1 MLIENVKENLKK
13 VADIDNGDWVIA
25 YSGGVDS
32 RLLLDVLYKLKPV
45 DKKIKVVHVNHGLS
59 KNALDW
65 ENQAELNI
73 AKYPGVELIT
83 SRLNMTETSAIEEKA
98 REYRYQ
104 VFQDNMNEGDIIFMG
119 HHKNDNMETILFRL
133 FRGTALNGL
142 SGIPFSRTF
151 GKGHIVR
158 PLMNTTRKE
167 IEKYA
172 VENNLS
178 WVEDESNNDS
188 KYSRNFLRNEVV
200 PLIEK
205 RWASAINVINQLA
218 LKAQEN
224 EELLLE
230 VAQEDFEKVKDTHKD
245 NEALNLDKILS
256 LSKVRQKNLIFYY
269 LKEKGFSISSG
280 KMFDELLRAI
290 FMENKNNSSLRK
302 KDVGPFVVVTNGK
315 KVWIEY
321 KC

>member
-1 MLIENVKENLKK
+1 MLIKSVKENLDK
-13 VADIDNGDWVIA
+13 VAHLDNGNWVIA

-32 RLLLDVLYKLKPV
+32 RLLLDVLYKLKPLN
-45 DKKIKVVHVNHGLS
+45 KKLKVVHVNHGLS
-59 KNALDW
+59 DNALDW
-65 ENQAELNI
+65 EKQAELNV
-73 AKYPGVELIT
+73 AKYPGVELVKA
-83 SRLNMTETSAIEEKA
+83 RLNMTETSAIEEKA

-104 VFQDNMNEGDIIFMG
+104 VFEDNMEKGDLIFMG

-142 SGIPFSRTF
+142 SGIPFTRSF
-151 GKGHIVR
+151 GEGNIVR

-172 VENNLS
+172 QENELS
-178 WVEDESNNDS
+178 WVEDESNKDS
-188 KYSRNFLRNEVV
+188 KYSRNFLRNEVI

-205 RWASAINVINQLA
+205 RWSSAINVINQLA

-230 VAQEDFEKVKDTHKD
+230 IAKEDFEKVKDNHK
-245 NEALNLDKILS
+245 NKESLNLEKIFL
-256 LSKVRQKNLIFYY
+256 LSKVRQKNLICYY

-280 KMFDELLRAI
+280 KMFDELLKAI

-302 KDVGPFVVVTNGK
+302 KDVGPFIVMTNGK